1 MNRFKR
7 ITALFTFVCLILV
20 LPACSGNKAE
30 YESTQGFEFHF
41 YPEEYEEE
49 YSEVTKTLYLETETD
64 YQLQIDAACESG
76 TMEVSVTYRDADEK
90 IYTVNADNP
99 CNELL
104 PIPANAA
111 STVTI
116 TISIEPN
123 TKGTVI
129 GDLLTTVK

>member
-7 ITALFTFVCLILV
+7 ITALFAAVYLILAIS
-20 LPACSGNKAE
+20 ACSGEKAE

-49 YSEVTKTLYLETETD
+49 YSEVSKTLYLETGTD
-64 YQLQIDAACESG
+64 YQLQIDAACENG
-76 TMEVSVTYRDADEK
+76 TMEVRVMYQDADEK
-90 IYTVNADNP
+90 VYIVNADDP
-99 CNELL
+99 RKELL
-104 PIPANAA
+104 PIPANDA
-111 STVTI
+111 SAVTI

-129 GDLLTTVK
+129 GDLLAAAK